1 VDYSAR
7 KEQDVLVI
15 GAGLAGLTAAL
26 HLADCGRKVT
36 VLNRSF
42 DAEESNTRYAQ
53 GGIIW
58 WGDDDSPELL
68 GHDIDQAGDEV
79 GNEAAIR
86 ILSNEGGQLVES
98 LLIRRL
104 GIPFDRDIHG
114 DIHRTSEAAHSRRRI
129 IHVTDQTGAAIQ
141 KGLMEEVRRQP
152 NITLHTGATAIEL
165 ISSTHHSRKRG
176 SVYGPTRILGAYV
189 LDRKTGIV
197 STMLASYTV
206 VASGG
211 LGAIYQY
218 TTNPEGAR
226 GDGLAL
232 TDRAGA
238 HVVNMEY
245 VQFHPTVFRH
255 ASGSFLISE
264 AVRGEGGVLL
274 NGSNQRFM
282 ARYRP
287 DLMELAPRDEVA
299 RAIWSE
305 MQREHSSHVWLDC
318 RPIAVHGTDLAERF
332 PGIFAKC
339 LSLGIDMRKQPIP
352 VGPAAHYLCGGIRV
366 DEWGRTNLGNLYAV
380 GEVSCT
386 GLHGANRLGSTSL
399 EEGLVWGRRAAEN
412 IAGTFS
418 SEELDAW
425 QIPDWDESLVTEAY
439 SPAAVAEKVARV
451 RETMWESAGIVRTEE
466 ALTQGWESLSL
477 LRIEVERIYRR
488 AKLSDDLVGLRNMVG
503 CGLLVIEQARRNR
516 QSRGCHFRG
525 DTQTEP
531 ASERRS

>member
-1 VDYSAR
+1 MDSQPS
-7 KEQDVLVI
+7 KSDVLVI

-26 HLADCGRKVT
+26 HLADCGKRVT

-58 WGDDDSPELL
+58 WGEDDSPELL

-79 GNEAAIR
+79 GSETAIR
-86 ILSNEGGQLVES
+86 ILATEGGYLVES

-141 KGLMEEVRRQP
+141 RALVDEVRRQP
-152 NITLHTGATAIEL
+152 NITIVTGATAIEL
-165 ISSTHHSRKRG
+165 ISSTHHSKKRG
-176 SVYGPTRILGAYV
+176 SVYGPTKILGAYV
-189 LDRKTGIV
+189 LDRKSGAVTAV
-197 STMLASYTV
+197 LASYTV

-226 GDGLAL
+226 GDGIAL
-232 TDRAGA
+232 TERAGA
-238 HVVNMEY
+238 HVINMEY
-245 VQFHPTVFRH
+245 VQFHPTAFRR
-255 ASGSFLISE
+255 SGYPSFLVSE
-264 AVRGEGGVLL
+264 SVRGEGGVLL
-274 NGSNQRFM
+274 NQKRERFM
-282 ARYRP
+282 AKYRP
-287 DLMELAPRDEVA
+287 DVLELAPRDEVA

-305 MQREHSSHVWLDC
+305 MQSERSSHVWLDC
-318 RPIAVHGTDLAERF
+318 RPIAAHGIDLEKRF

-339 LSLGIDMRKQPIP
+339 LSYGVDIRKEPIP

-366 DEWGRTNLGNLYAV
+366 DEWGRTNLRNLYAV

-412 IAGTFS
+412 IVGTFCQ
-418 SEELDAW
+418 EDLDDW
-425 QIPDWDESLVTEAY
+425 QIPDWDESLVTEPY
-439 SPAAVAEKVARV
+439 SQAAVAEKVTRV
-451 RETMWESAGIVRTEE
+451 REMMWESAGIIRTEDG
-466 ALTQGWESLSL
+466 LTQGWESLSMM
-477 LRIEVERIYRR
+477 RIEVERIYRR
-488 AKLSDDLVGLRNMVG
+488 AKLSDELVGLRNMVG

-516 QSRGCHFRG
+516 QSRGCHYRG
-525 DTQTEP
+525 DMQLEAVP
-531 ASERRS
+531 ERTL